1 LIVTDIEGTTSSIS
15 HVHDVLFPYSRER
28 LADWVRLPS
37 VAEVVAETRR
47 VAERPDAD
55 LDEVT
60 AVLRGWLDADVKIAP
75 LKTLQGLIWEHGYRS
90 GELTAH
96 VYDDVPPALERW
108 RAAGVRLYVYSS
120 GSELAQRLWFQHTQH
135 GDLLDHFAGHFDT
148 VSAGPKRA
156 AESYEV
162 IAKVLNTE
170 PTEITFLS
178 DVAAELDAA
187 ASVGWRTVGVSR
199 PEVGSPDVGS
209 HRMIT
214 SFAQL

>member
-1 LIVTDIEGTTSSIS
+1 MIVTDIEGTTSSIS
-15 HVHDVLFPYSRER
+15 HVHDVLFPYSRAR

-37 VAEVVAETRR
+37 AAEVVRETRK

-60 AVLRGWLDADVKIAP
+60 AILRGWLDADVKIAP

-96 VYDDVPPALERW
+96 VYDDVPPALTRW
-108 RAAGVRLYVYSS
+108 TEAGIPLYVYSS
-120 GSELAQRLWFQHTQH
+120 GSELAQRLWFEHTQY
-135 GDLLDHFAGHFDT
+135 GDLLGHFAGHFDT
-148 VSAGPKRA
+148 VSAGPKKA

-162 IAKVLNTE
+162 IAKALDAD
-170 PTEITFLS
+170 PSEITFLS

-187 ASVGWRTVGVSR
+187 ASAGWRTVGVSR
-199 PEVGSPDVGS
+199 PEDGSPDVGA

-214 SFAQL
+214 TFAQL